1 MNPLVLTPSGDV
13 IALDAKV
20 NFDSNALFRHP
31 DVVELRDLTEEDPKE
46 VEASKFDLNYIALDG
61 NVACMV
67 NGAGLAMATMDIIK
81 HYGCLLYTSPS
92 PRDQRGSRMPSSA

>member
-1 MNPLVLTPSGDV
+1 MVTTPAGDV
-13 IALDAKV
+13 LALDAKV

-81 HYGCLLYTSPS
+81 EVGKNN
-92 PRDQRGSRMPSSA
+92 